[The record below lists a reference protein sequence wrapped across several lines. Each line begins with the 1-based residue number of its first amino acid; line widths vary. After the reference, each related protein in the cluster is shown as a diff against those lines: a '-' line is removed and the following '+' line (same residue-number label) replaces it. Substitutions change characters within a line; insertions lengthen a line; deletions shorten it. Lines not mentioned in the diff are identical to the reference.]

1 VPEQGPLCPPA
12 GEPPSSSHSQAHGGP
27 RGGAGLPDGI
37 SVLPVAGLPEFAPG
51 DDLAAA
57 IADTAPWLA
66 DGDVVVVTSK
76 VVSKV
81 EGRVVRVPP
90 GVDREKLR
98 LQLVEEEAVRVVAR
112 RGPLAIVQTRQGWVV
127 AAAGI
132 DASNV
137 GQDALVLLPED
148 GDASARALRSRL
160 RELLGVE
167 VGVVVSDT
175 FGRTWREGLTDV
187 AVGAAGIPA
196 LIDHR
201 GAVDGFGNRLET
213 TRTAVVDELASA
225 ADLVKGK
232 LGGVPVAVVR
242 GLTAKPPTV
251 DTGTRPLVRLPADD
265 LFPYG
270 ARDLVGS
277 RAPGADLVPRAGEL
291 DAVAAA
297 FRVAGTALPE
307 FPVVL
312 RYGGEG
318 DGVVDVHL
326 TDAVTTTT
334 ALNLGAL
341 LGAVI
346 VQLHADGWATRWEP
360 VGTPGGSSLVGRL
373 WLGEPAS

>member
-1 VPEQGPLCPPA
+1 VSDLPA
-12 GEPPSSSHSQAHGGP
+12 G
-27 RGGAGLPDGI
+27 L

-51 DDLAAA
+51 DDLGAAVAAA
-57 IADTAPWLA
+57 APWLA
-66 DGDVVVVTSK
+66 EGDVVVVTSK

-81 EGRVVRVPP
+81 EGRLVHVPH
-90 GVDREKLR
+90 GADREALR
-98 LQLVEEEAVRVVAR
+98 LQAVEAEAVRVVAR

-148 GDASARALRSRL
+148 ADASARSLRARL
-160 RELLGVE
+160 RALLGVD
-167 VGVVVSDT
+167 VAVVVSDT

-201 GAVDGFGNRLET
+201 GAVDAFGNRLET

-232 LGGVPVAVVR
+232 LAGVPVAVVR
-242 GLTAKPPTV
+242 GLTLERPDP
-251 DTGTRPLVRLPADD
+251 DPGTRPIVRLPEDD

-270 ARDLVGS
+270 ARDLVGA
-277 RAPGADLVPRAGEL
+277 RRPADDLVPRPGEL
-291 DAVAAA
+291 AAVAAA
-297 FRVAGTALPE
+297 FRTAGEALPE

-312 RYGGEG
+312 RYGAEE

-326 TDAVTTTT
+326 TDAGTTTT

-341 LGAVI
+341 LGAAI
-346 VQLHADGWATRWEP
+346 VQLHAEGWRTRWEP

-373 WLGEPAS
+373 WLGTSAS

>member
-1 VPEQGPLCPPA
+1 MSEPPVSQPPVSQPPVSQAPVSGPPA
-12 GEPPSSSHSQAHGGP
+12 G
-27 RGGAGLPDGI
+27 I
-37 SVLPVAGLPEFAPG
+37 SVHPVPGLPEFAPG

-57 IADTAPWLA
+57 VAGAAPWLA

-81 EGRVVRVPP
+81 EGRLVRVEP
-90 GVDREKLR
+90 GADREAAR
-98 LQLVEEEAVRVVAR
+98 QRAIEDETVRVVAR
-112 RGPLAIVQTRQGWVV
+112 RGPLSIVQTRHGWVV

-137 GQDALVLLPED
+137 GRDALVLLPED
-148 GDASARALRSRL
+148 ADASARALRAGL
-160 RELLGVE
+160 RERLDVD
-167 VGVVVSDT
+167 VAVVVSDT

-196 LIDHR
+196 LADHR
-201 GAVDGFGNRLET
+201 GAVDAFGNRLET
-213 TRTAVVDELASA
+213 TRVAVVDEVAAA

-232 LGGVPVAVVR
+232 LSGVPVAVVR
-242 GLTAKPPTV
+242 GLRPALPGAN
-251 DTGTRPLVRLPADD
+251 DEGTRPLVRLPSDD

-270 ARDLVGS
+270 SRDLV
-277 RAPGADLVPRAGEL
+277 RTREPGAELVPRAGEL
-291 DAVAAA
+291 AAVAEA
-297 FRVAGTALPE
+297 FRVASAALPE

-312 RYGGEG
+312 RHGGEG

-326 TDAVTTTT
+326 SDTPNLTT

-341 LGAVI
+341 LGAAI
-346 VQLHADGWATRWEP
+346 VQLHAEGWTTRWEP

-373 WLGEPAS
+373 WLGTATA

>member
-1 VPEQGPLCPPA
+1 MPPVSRPPA
-12 GEPPSSSHSQAHGGP
+12 G
-27 RGGAGLPDGI
+27 I
-37 SVLPVAGLPEFAPG
+37 SVHPVHGLPEFRPG
-51 DDLAAA
+51 DDLPGAIAAA
-57 IADTAPWLA
+57 APWLG

-76 VVSKV
+76 VVSKT
-81 EGRVVRVPP
+81 EGRLVVVPP
-90 GVDREKLR
+90 GADRERLR
-98 LQLVEEEAVRVVAR
+98 LQAVEAEAVRVVAR

-148 GDASARALRSRL
+148 ADASARALRERL
-160 RELLGVE
+160 RELLGVD
-167 VGVVVSDT
+167 VAVVVSDT

-187 AVGAAGIPA
+187 AVGSAGIAA
-196 LIDHR
+196 LTDLR
-201 GAVDGFGNRLET
+201 GAVDSFGNRLET
-213 TRTAVVDELASA
+213 TRVALVDELASA

-232 LGGVPVAVVR
+232 LAGVPVAVVR
-242 GLTAKPPTV
+242 GLPV
-251 DTGTRPLVRLPADD
+251 DRPEPDEGTRPLVRLPQDD

-277 RAPGADLVPRAGEL
+277 RAPAAELVPRAGEL
-291 DAVAAA
+291 AAVAEALRIA
-297 FRVAGTALPE
+297 SAALPE

-341 LGAVI
+341 LGAAV
-346 VQLHADGWATRWEP
+346 VQLHAEGWTTRWEP

-373 WLGEPAS
+373 WLGTPEG